1 MEIQAVKRCG
11 LGQDS
16 RKWLWFSDVDSENT
30 NQYNWWMEAA
40 ANRWKSIVANKANR
54 IESARLSASR
64 VLIKRMANDEAD
76 SEAWTLSSCRAEA
89 SARICSIKPWG
100 WRRVTKFQQR
110 NSSFI
115 SFPIR
120 QMPAKDADLLFFLI
134 CFSVWGTFFCYLLQ
148 FGTQT
153 CNLQHFGAKIFHV
166 HFSSMFL
173 WFSLICP

>member
-1 MEIQAVKRCG
+1 
-11 LGQDS
+11 
-16 RKWLWFSDVDSENT
+16 
-30 NQYNWWMEAA
+30 MEAA

-54 IESARLSASR
+54 IESPRLSASR

-120 QMPAKDADLLFFLI
+120 QMPAKVQIYCFSWFVFQFGALFFAI
-134 CFSVWGTFFCYLLQ
+134 CCSLELKHAICSILELKYF
-148 FGTQT
+148 T
-153 CNLQHFGAKIFHV
+153 CIFHHVSMVFIDLSIVFIDSHGVYWLLHGVHWFLPGV
-166 HFSSMFL
+166 HFFFTYSPM
-173 WFSLICP
+173 